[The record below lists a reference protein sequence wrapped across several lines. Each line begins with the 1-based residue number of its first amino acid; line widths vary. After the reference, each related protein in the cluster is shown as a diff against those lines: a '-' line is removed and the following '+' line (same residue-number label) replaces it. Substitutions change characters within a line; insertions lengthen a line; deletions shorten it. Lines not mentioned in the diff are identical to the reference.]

1 VKPQTI
7 GLLVGGLG
15 PALGYAIFAI
25 ATKFAS
31 QAGLGAGPLLVLVG
45 AACVACGAVF
55 WKIMPAGLSTTS
67 AAWGLVAGLAWA
79 IGSGLVSVALSR
91 WNVPISKLN
100 PIYNTNTLITV
111 LLGLVIFSEWK
122 EANPL
127 PLLGGA
133 ALILAGSLLVSNA

>member
-1 VKPQTI
+1 MKPQTI
-7 GLLVGGLG
+7 GLLVGGLA
-15 PALGYAIFAI
+15 PAVGYAIFAI

-55 WKIMPAGLSTTS
+55 WKFLPADINMVS
-67 AAWGLVAGLAWA
+67 AGWGLFAGIAWA
-79 IGSGLVSVALSR
+79 LGTGLVSVALSR

-122 EANPL
+122 QANPL

>member
-1 VKPQTI
+1 MKPQTM

-15 PALGYAIFAI
+15 PAFGYAIFAI
-25 ATKFAS
+25 ATKFAA

-45 AACVACGAVF
+45 TACVACGAVF
-55 WKIMPAGLSTTS
+55 WKLVPAGINST
-67 AAWGLVAGLAWA
+67 AAVWGLVAGLSWA
-79 IGSGLVSVALSR
+79 VGSGLVSMALSR

-111 LLGLVIFSEWK
+111 LLGLVVFSEWK
-122 EANPL
+122 QANPL